1 MPCCSEVTAYL
12 KKIICTQVLRI
23 VTEDE
28 NSEAG
33 EESQEQDGAKTGV
46 KVVAVQNSCQNTP
59 TYIIIIKI
67 SSFLHIY
74 A

>member
-1 MPCCSEVTAYL
+1 MPCVLMLFRSYSL
-12 KKIICTQVLRI
+12 FKKKKIICTQVLRI

-46 KVVAVQNSCQNTP
+46 KVVALQCQNTP
-59 TYIIIIKI
+59 TYIIIIKN
-67 SSFLHIY
+67 
-74 A
+74 

>member
-1 MPCCSEVTAYL
+1 M
-12 KKIICTQVLRI
+12 LRI

-33 EESQEQDGAKTGV
+33 EESQEQDGSKTGV
-46 KVVAVQNSCQNTP
+46 KVVVVQCQNTP

-74 A
+74 AWIPSPTPGRVPDGD

>member
-1 MPCCSEVTAYL
+1 M
-12 KKIICTQVLRI
+12 LRI

>member
-1 MPCCSEVTAYL
+1 M
-12 KKIICTQVLRI
+12 LRI

-46 KVVAVQNSCQNTP
+46 KVVALQCQNTL
-59 TYIIIIKI
+59 TYIIIIII

>member
-1 MPCCSEVTAYL
+1 MPCVLMLFRSYSLL

-46 KVVAVQNSCQNTP
+46 KVVALQCQNTP
-59 TYIIIIKI
+59 TYIIIIKN
-67 SSFLHIY
+67 
-74 A
+74 

>member
-1 MPCCSEVTAYL
+1 M
-12 KKIICTQVLRI
+12 LRI

-46 KVVAVQNSCQNTP
+46 KVVALQCQNTP
-59 TYIIIIKI
+59 TYIIIII
-67 SSFLHIY
+67 RTPQLVCQYS
-74 A
+74 